1 MSRAAAAPAPPDL
14 ARDALAALGT
24 PAALAMLPA
33 IEAALKAAP
42 GDARLWQVLGL
53 IERQSNR
60 RERAIPALRRAAAL
74 APSDA
79 SVAHGL
85 ARTLFEAGI
94 DSVDEYGR
102 ALQLAP
108 GDPQVIAGLTSAL
121 VAAGRSAEAVAGLEQ
136 IVARSPAWGAG
147 HKLLADLRWLGGERA
162 GFTRSFDEALAERP
176 HDLELRRGQ
185 LLSLVHAEQFDAALG
200 AIASGRAAMGDLPLF
215 TANEAVCRS
224 ELGDLAGAAAL
235 FERLTG
241 IDDPA
246 LEVRRIR
253 HLLRAGRPDAAAA
266 LVDRGCAGAD
276 AAFYWPYAATVWR
289 MTGDARADWLEGDAR
304 LVGAF
309 DIGSSLPPLDEV
321 AARLRA
327 LHTARGQPL
336 EQSVRGGTQT
346 DGNLFWHIDPL
357 IVAVREAVRAA
368 IADYVAQLP
377 PPDAAHPL
385 LGPRRDA
392 IDFAGA
398 WSVRLTASGFHANH
412 VHPQGWISSALY
424 IALPAADA
432 GDPQAGWLK
441 LGEPDAR
448 LGLDLAPTRL
458 IEPRPGRLV
467 LFPSAMWHG
476 TRPFADGERLT
487 IAFDVA
493 RPS

>member
-1 MSRAAAAPAPPDL
+1 VSAAAAARPPLDL
-14 ARDALAALGT
+14 VKEARAALGT
-24 PAALAMLPA
+24 PAAVDLLPA

-42 GDARLWQVLGL
+42 ADHRLWQMLGL
-53 IERQSNR
+53 IERQANR
-60 RERAIPALRRAAAL
+60 RERAIPALRRAAGL

-85 ARTLFEAGI
+85 ARTLFEAGVECI
-94 DSVDEYGR
+94 DEYGL

-136 IVARSPAWGAG
+136 IVARSPAWVAG

-162 GFTRSFDEALAERP
+162 GFTRSFDVALGERP
-176 HDLELRRGQ
+176 GDIELRRGQ
-185 LLSLVHAEQFDAALG
+185 LLSLVHAEQFDEALA
-200 AIASGRAAMGDLPLF
+200 AIAAGRAAMGDLPLC

-224 ELGDLAGAAAL
+224 ELGDVAGAADL

-266 LVDRGCAGAD
+266 LVEHGCAGAD
-276 AAFYWPYAATVWR
+276 AAFFWPYAATVWR
-289 MTGDARADWLEGDAR
+289 LTGDPRGHWLEGDEQ

-309 DIGSSLPPLDEV
+309 DIGASLPPLDEV

-346 DGNLFWHIDPL
+346 DGNLFWHIDPT
-357 IVAVREAVRAA
+357 IVALREAVRDA
-368 IADYVAQLP
+368 IGDYLAQLP
-377 PPDAAHPL
+377 PRDAGHPL

-424 IALPAADA
+424 IALPPAGQADR
-432 GDPQAGWLK
+432 QAGWLK

-448 LGLDLAPTRL
+448 LGINLAPTRL

-493 RPS
+493 RPA